1 MSFKSEFLMPNSP
14 SAAEAG
20 QLLAARFRLPLA
32 GRSWRGQA
40 GGWRGAAAG
49 SSIEFREHRNY
60 QAGDDL
66 RHLDWSATARTGQ
79 PMLRV
84 YREEVRPSVDL
95 LIDGSGSLALDDDK
109 EHLSRTLAEW
119 VWQASRADGV
129 SLMIWRLSERGCHLI
144 PPEAFS
150 SRELKFSGR
159 ALDYQAATLR
169 SGAMRVVISDL
180 LFPGEPRAWLS
191 PLLQSAG
198 GCLLLCPWSP
208 AEAEPDWSGNMDLE
222 DCEAPGTARV
232 LVDERVMSDYRAAYL
247 RHVALWQESC
257 TSLGINLLR
266 LRAGEDPAASFSA
279 AIHQGAIAPCK

>member
-1 MSFKSEFLMPNSP
+1 MTSLP
-14 SAAEAG
+14 SAEEAG
-20 QLLAARFRLPLA
+20 QLLSARFRLPLA

-40 GGWRGAAAG
+40 GGWRGAGAG

-66 RHLDWSATARTGQ
+66 RHLDWSATARSGQ

-95 LIDGSGSLALDDDK
+95 LIDGSGSLALEADK
-109 EHLSRTLAEW
+109 ELLSRTLAEW
-119 VWQASRADGV
+119 VWQACRADGV
-129 SLMIWRLSERGCHLI
+129 SLVVWRLSEGGCSMI
-144 PPEAFS
+144 PLEAFS
-150 SRELKFSGR
+150 SRDLKFSGR
-159 ALDYQAATLR
+159 AMGYQAASLR
-169 SGAMRVVISDL
+169 GGSMRVVISDL

-191 PLLQSAG
+191 PLLQGAG
-198 GCLLLCPWSP
+198 GCLLLCPWSQ

-232 LVDERVMSDYRAAYL
+232 LVDDRVMEDYRAAYR

-257 TSLGINLLR
+257 SGLGIHLLR
-266 LRAGEDPAASFSA
+266 LRAGEDPGGTFSA
-279 AIHQGAIAPCK
+279 AISQGAVAPCK